1 MIYKQL
7 ILVFLGG
14 GLGSVMRFGVGKL
27 LQYYQLNTA
36 FPWATFSVNVI
47 GSFLIGLLLAFE
59 FRLNDNFNIVKS
71 FLIIG
76 FCGGF
81 TTFSSFAFENFY
93 LIKQGQLVIFL
104 TYSFISLIIG
114 IVAVYLGWQINQ

>member
-1 MIYKQL
+1 MYKQL
-7 ILVFLGG
+7 ILVFVGG
-14 GLGSVMRFGVGKL
+14 GLGSVLRFGVGRL

-36 FPWATFSVNVI
+36 FPWATFSVNII

-59 FRLNDNFNIVKS
+59 FRMTDNFNLVKS

-81 TTFSSFAFENFY
+81 TTFSTFAFENFY
-93 LIKQGQLVIFL
+93 LIKQGQLGIFL

-114 IVAVYLGWQINQ
+114 ITAVYLGWQINQ